1 MKNKKTKT
9 ELNNNKKEEEKNR
22 IFYFFFFFQIIKKD
36 IDKKGKWGFFIPL

>member
-22 IFYFFFFFQIIKKD
+22 IFFFFFFQIKKKD
-36 IDKKGKWGFFIPL
+36 IDKKGKWVFLIPL

>member
-22 IFYFFFFFQIIKKD
+22 FFFLFFFQIIKKD